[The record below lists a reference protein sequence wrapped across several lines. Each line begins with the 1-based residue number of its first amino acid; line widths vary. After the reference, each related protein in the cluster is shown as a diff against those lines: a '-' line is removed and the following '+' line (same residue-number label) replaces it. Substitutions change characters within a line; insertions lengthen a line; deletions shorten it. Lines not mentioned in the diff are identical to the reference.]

1 MQNTKIFI
9 VAGEVSGDLHGANLI
24 KEINALTRNVAF
36 IGWGGDR
43 MEKEGMTILKHVKTL
58 SFMGF
63 LEVLLNLKTIIRNIK
78 DCKNQIIAS
87 QPAALI
93 LIDFPGFN
101 LRIAKWAKKHNIPV
115 IYYIS
120 PQIWAWKES
129 RVKAIRRDV
138 SKMYCIL
145 PFEQQFY
152 AKFNVDVSYL
162 GHPLLDEITEFRLCE
177 SPKIIPSSKPILA
190 LLPGSRLQEVKR
202 KLPLMIEASKSFPQY
217 QVVVACSINLD
228 EAFYRQYADDT
239 IQLIFGK
246 TYEILNQSSIAL
258 VTSGTATLET
268 ALFNVPQVV
277 CYKSSPLSFAIAKL
291 LVKIKYISLA
301 NLIMNKEVVSELIQ
315 GNCTVDNMVQQLRL
329 IEVDQPKRL
338 EILLDYQNL
347 ATLLGQNG
355 ASKRVAEDILETF
368 FDTNG
373 IK

>member
-9 VAGEVSGDLHGANLI
+9 VAGEVSGDLHVANLI

-43 MEKEGMTILKHVKTL
+43 MEKQVMTILKHVKTL

-78 DCKNQIIAS
+78 DCKSQIIAS
-87 QPAALI
+87 QPAAII

-101 LRIAKWAKKHNIPV
+101 LRIAKWAKKHNLPV

-129 RVKAIRRDV
+129 RIKAIRRDV

-152 AKFNVDVSYL
+152 AKFNVEVSYL
-162 GHPLLDEITEFRLCE
+162 GHPLLDEITEYKRREF
-177 SPKIIPSSKPILA
+177 SNKNVFSKPVLA

-202 KLPLMIEASKSFPQY
+202 KLPLMIEASKSFPHY

-228 EAFYRQYADDT
+228 EAFYRQYTDDT
-239 IQLIFGK
+239 IQLVFGD
-246 TYEILNQSSIAL
+246 TYNILNQSTIAL
-258 VTSGTATLET
+258 VTS
-268 ALFNVPQVV
+268 
-277 CYKSSPLSFAIAKL
+277 
-291 LVKIKYISLA
+291 
-301 NLIMNKEVVSELIQ
+301 
-315 GNCTVDNMVQQLRL
+315 
-329 IEVDQPKRL
+329 
-338 EILLDYQNL
+338 
-347 ATLLGQNG
+347 
-355 ASKRVAEDILETF
+355 
-368 FDTNG
+368 
-373 IK
+373 

>member
-9 VAGEVSGDLHGANLI
+9 IAGEVSGDLHGANLI
-24 KEINALTRNVAF
+24 KEINALSRNIEF

-43 MEKEGMTILKHVKTL
+43 MEKEGMAILKHVRTL

-129 RVKAIRRDV
+129 RIKAIRRDV

-177 SPKIIPSSKPILA
+177 SPKIIVSSKPILA

-202 KLPLMIEASKSFPQY
+202 KLPLMIEASKSFSHY
-217 QVVVACSINLD
+217 QVVVACSINVN
-228 EAFYRQYADDT
+228 EAYYRLYADDT
-239 IQLIFGK
+239 VQLIFGK

>member
-1 MQNTKIFI
+1 MQNTKVFI
-9 VAGEVSGDLHGANLI
+9 IAGEVSGDLHGANLI
-24 KEINALTRNVAF
+24 KEINALSRNVEF

-43 MEKEGMTILKHVKTL
+43 MEKEGMAILKHVRTL

-129 RVKAIRRDV
+129 RIKAIRRDV

-177 SPKIIPSSKPILA
+177 SPKIIVSSKPILA

-202 KLPLMIEASKSFPQY
+202 KLPLMIEASKSFPHY
-217 QVVVACSINLD
+217 QVVVACSINVN
-228 EAFYRQYADDT
+228 EAYYRLYADDT
-239 IQLIFGK
+239 VQLIFGK

>member
-9 VAGEVSGDLHGANLI
+9 IAGEVSGDLHGANLI
-24 KEINALTRNVAF
+24 KEINALSRNIEF

-43 MEKEGMTILKHVKTL
+43 MEKEGMAILKHVRTL

-177 SPKIIPSSKPILA
+177 SPKIIVSSKPILA

-202 KLPLMIEASKSFPQY
+202 KLPLMIEASKSFPHY
-217 QVVVACSINLD
+217 QVVVACSINVN
-228 EAFYRQYADDT
+228 EAYYRLYADDT
-239 IQLIFGK
+239 VQLIFGK

-338 EILLDYQNL
+338 EILHDYQNL

-368 FDTNG
+368 FNTNG
-373 IK
+373 IN

>member
-9 VAGEVSGDLHGANLI
+9 IAGEVSGDLHGANLI
-24 KEINALTRNVAF
+24 KEINALSRNVEF

-43 MEKEGMTILKHVKTL
+43 MEKEGMAILKHVRTL

-87 QPAALI
+87 QPAAII

-101 LRIAKWAKKHNIPV
+101 LRIAKWAKKQNIPV

-177 SPKIIPSSKPILA
+177 SPKIIVSSKPILA

-202 KLPLMIEASKSFPQY
+202 KLPLMIEASKSFPHY
-217 QVVVACSINLD
+217 QVVVACSINVN
-228 EAFYRQYADDT
+228 EAYYRLYADDT
-239 IQLIFGK
+239 VQLIFGK

-373 IK
+373 IN

>member
-1 MQNTKIFI
+1 MQNNKIFI
-9 VAGEVSGDLHGANLI
+9 IAGEVSGDLHGANLI
-24 KEINALTRNVAF
+24 KEINALSRNIEF

-43 MEKEGMTILKHVKTL
+43 MEKEGMAILKHVRTL

-129 RVKAIRRDV
+129 RIKAIRRDV

-177 SPKIIPSSKPILA
+177 SPKIIVSSKPILA

-202 KLPLMIEASKSFPQY
+202 KLPLMIEASKSFSHY
-217 QVVVACSINLD
+217 QVVVACSINVN
-228 EAFYRQYADDT
+228 EAYYRLYADDT
-239 IQLIFGK
+239 VQLIFGK

-338 EILLDYQNL
+338 EILHDYQNL

-368 FDTNG
+368 FNTNG
-373 IK
+373 IN

>member
-1 MQNTKIFI
+1 MQNTKVFI
-9 VAGEVSGDLHGANLI
+9 IAGEVSGDLHGANLI
-24 KEINALTRNVAF
+24 KEINALSRNVEF

-43 MEKEGMTILKHVKTL
+43 MEKEGMAILKHVRTL

-129 RVKAIRRDV
+129 RINAIRRDV

-177 SPKIIPSSKPILA
+177 SPKIIVSSKPILA

-202 KLPLMIEASKSFPQY
+202 KLPLMIEASKSFPHY
-217 QVVVACSINLD
+217 QVVVACSINVN
-228 EAFYRQYADDT
+228 EAYYRLYADDT
-239 IQLIFGK
+239 VQLIFGK

>member
-1 MQNTKIFI
+1 MQNTKVFI
-9 VAGEVSGDLHGANLI
+9 IAGEVSGDLHGANLI
-24 KEINALTRNVAF
+24 KEINSLGQNIEF

-43 MEKEGMTILKHVKTL
+43 MEKEGMEILKHVKTL

>member
-1 MQNTKIFI
+1 MQNTKVFI
-9 VAGEVSGDLHGANLI
+9 IAGEVSGDLHGANLI
-24 KEINALTRNVAF
+24 KEINSLGQNIEF

-78 DCKNQIIAS
+78 DCKNQIIAT

-129 RVKAIRRDV
+129 RVKTIRRDV

-177 SPKIIPSSKPILA
+177 SPKIIVSSKPILA

-202 KLPLMIEASKSFPQY
+202 KLPLMIEASRSFPHY
-217 QVVVACSINLD
+217 QVVVACSINVG
-228 EAFYRQYADDT
+228 EAYYRLYADDT
-239 IQLIFGK
+239 VQLIFGK

-373 IK
+373 IN

>member
-1 MQNTKIFI
+1 MQNTKVFI
-9 VAGEVSGDLHGANLI
+9 IAGEVSGDLHGANLI
-24 KEINALTRNVAF
+24 KEINTLSRNIEF

-43 MEKEGMTILKHVKTL
+43 MEKEGMAILKHVRTL

-87 QPAALI
+87 QPAAII

-129 RVKAIRRDV
+129 RIKAIRRDV

-177 SPKIIPSSKPILA
+177 SPKIIVSSKPILA

-202 KLPLMIEASKSFPQY
+202 KLPLMIEASKSFPHY
-217 QVVVACSINLD
+217 QVVVACSINVN
-228 EAFYRQYADDT
+228 EAYYRLYADDT
-239 IQLIFGK
+239 VQLIIGK

>member
-9 VAGEVSGDLHGANLI
+9 IAGEVSGDLHGANLI
-24 KEINALTRNVAF
+24 KEINALSRNIEF

-43 MEKEGMTILKHVKTL
+43 MEKEGVAILKHVRTL

-129 RVKAIRRDV
+129 RIKAIRRDV

-177 SPKIIPSSKPILA
+177 SPKIIVSSKPILA

-202 KLPLMIEASKSFPQY
+202 KLPLMIEASKSFPHY
-217 QVVVACSINLD
+217 QVVVACSINVN
-228 EAFYRQYADDT
+228 EAYYRLYADDT
-239 IQLIFGK
+239 VQLIFGK

>member
-1 MQNTKIFI
+1 
-9 VAGEVSGDLHGANLI
+9 
-24 KEINALTRNVAF
+24 
-36 IGWGGDR
+36 
-43 MEKEGMTILKHVKTL
+43 
-58 SFMGF
+58 
-63 LEVLLNLKTIIRNIK
+63 
-78 DCKNQIIAS
+78 
-87 QPAALI
+87 
-93 LIDFPGFN
+93 
-101 LRIAKWAKKHNIPV
+101 
-115 IYYIS
+115 
-120 PQIWAWKES
+120 
-129 RVKAIRRDV
+129 
-138 SKMYCIL
+138 MYCIL

-177 SPKIIPSSKPILA
+177 SPKIIVSSKPILA

-202 KLPLMIEASKSFPQY
+202 KLPLMIEASKSFPHY
-217 QVVVACSINLD
+217 QVVVACSINVN
-228 EAFYRQYADDT
+228 EAYYRLYADDT
-239 IQLIFGK
+239 VQLIFGK

>member
-1 MQNTKIFI
+1 MHNTKIFI

-93 LIDFPGFN
+93 LIDYPGFN

-177 SPKIIPSSKPILA
+177 SPKIIVSSKPILA

-202 KLPLMIEASKSFPQY
+202 KLPLMIEASRSFPHY
-217 QVVVACSINLD
+217 QVVVACSINVN
-228 EAFYRQYADDT
+228 EAYYRLYADDT
-239 IQLIFGK
+239 VQLIFGK

-268 ALFNVPQVV
+268 ALFKVPQVV

-338 EILLDYQNL
+338 EILHDYQNL

-368 FDTNG
+368 FNTNG
-373 IK
+373 IN

>member
-1 MQNTKIFI
+1 MQNTKVFI
-9 VAGEVSGDLHGANLI
+9 IAGEVSGDLHGANLI
-24 KEINALTRNVAF
+24 KEINSLGQNIEF

-43 MEKEGMTILKHVKTL
+43 MEKEGMEILKHVKTL

-78 DCKNQIIAS
+78 DCKNQILAS

-129 RVKAIRRDV
+129 RVKAIRRDI

>member
-1 MQNTKIFI
+1 MQNTKVFI
-9 VAGEVSGDLHGANLI
+9 IAGEVSGDLHGANLI
-24 KEINALTRNVAF
+24 KEINALSRNVEF

-43 MEKEGMTILKHVKTL
+43 MEKEGMAILKHVRTL

-93 LIDFPGFN
+93 LIDYPGFN

-129 RVKAIRRDV
+129 RINAIRRDV

-177 SPKIIPSSKPILA
+177 SPKIIVSSKPILA

-202 KLPLMIEASKSFPQY
+202 KLPLMIEASKSFPHY
-217 QVVVACSINLD
+217 QVVVACSINVN
-228 EAFYRQYADDT
+228 EAYYRLYADDT
-239 IQLIFGK
+239 VQLIFGK

>member
-9 VAGEVSGDLHGANLI
+9 IAGEVSGDLHGANLI
-24 KEINALTRNVAF
+24 KEINALSRNIEF

-43 MEKEGMTILKHVKTL
+43 MEKEGMAILKHVRTL

-101 LRIAKWAKKHNIPV
+101 LRIAKWAKKQNIPV

-177 SPKIIPSSKPILA
+177 SPKIIVSSKPILA

-202 KLPLMIEASKSFPQY
+202 KLPLMIEASRSFPHY
-217 QVVVACSINLD
+217 QVVVACSINVN
-228 EAFYRQYADDT
+228 EAYYRLYADDT
-239 IQLIFGK
+239 VQLIFGK

-315 GNCTVDNMVQQLRL
+315 GNCTVENMVNQLRL

>member
-1 MQNTKIFI
+1 MQNTKVFI
-9 VAGEVSGDLHGANLI
+9 IAGEVSGDLHGANLI
-24 KEINALTRNVAF
+24 KEINALSRNIEF

-43 MEKEGMTILKHVKTL
+43 MEKEGMAILKHVRTL

-129 RVKAIRRDV
+129 RIKAIRRDV

-177 SPKIIPSSKPILA
+177 SPKIIVSSKPILA

-202 KLPLMIEASKSFPQY
+202 KLPLMIEASRSFPHY
-217 QVVVACSINLD
+217 QVVVACSINVN
-228 EAFYRQYADDT
+228 EAYYRLYADDT
-239 IQLIFGK
+239 VQLIFGK

-355 ASKRVAEDILETF
+355 ASNRVAEDILETF

-373 IK
+373 IN

>member
-24 KEINALTRNVAF
+24 KEINALTPNVAF

-78 DCKNQIIAS
+78 DCKSQIIAS

-129 RVKAIRRDV
+129 RIKAIRRDV

-152 AKFNVDVSYL
+152 AKFNVEVSYL
-162 GHPLLDEITEFRLCE
+162 GHPLLDEITEYKRREF
-177 SPKIIPSSKPILA
+177 SNKNVFSKPVLA

-202 KLPLMIEASKSFPQY
+202 KLPLMIEASKSFPHY

-228 EAFYRQYADDT
+228 EAFYRQYTDDT
-239 IQLIFGK
+239 IQLVFGD
-246 TYEILNQSSIAL
+246 TYNILNQSTIAL

-268 ALFNVPQVV
+268 ALFHVPQVV

-291 LVKIKYISLA
+291 LVKIKYISLV
-301 NLIMNKEVVSELIQ
+301 NLIMNKEVVTELIQ
-315 GNCTVDNMVQQLRL
+315 ANCTVKNMISQLRL
-329 IEVDQPKRL
+329 IELNQPKRL
-338 EILLDYQNL
+338 EILDNYQKL
-347 ATLLGQNG
+347 SVLLGENG
-355 ASKRVAEDILETF
+355 ASKRVAVDILETF
-368 FDTNG
+368 FTNSG
-373 IK
+373 TK

>member
-9 VAGEVSGDLHGANLI
+9 IAGEVSGDLHGANLI
-24 KEINALTRNVAF
+24 KEINALSRNIEF

-43 MEKEGMTILKHVKTL
+43 MEKEGMAILKHVRTL

-129 RVKAIRRDV
+129 RIKAIRRDV

-177 SPKIIPSSKPILA
+177 SPKIIVSSKPILA

-202 KLPLMIEASKSFPQY
+202 KLPLMIEASKSFPHY
-217 QVVVACSINLD
+217 QVVVACSINVN
-228 EAFYRQYADDT
+228 EAYYRLYADDT
-239 IQLIFGK
+239 VQLIFGK

-373 IK
+373 IN